1 MKNNDAPAFRYAF
14 EAELSASKIPVIP
27 NGIKPISVTSSAVI
41 GAGTMGLGIA
51 MSFINAGIST
61 KLLDVSP
68 ELVEQG
74 LARIK
79 DHYRRNVER
88 GRLECSEIKGR
99 LGLISGILN
108 YDDLRD
114 VDIVVEAVFEDLNL
128 KQEVFHCLNAA
139 CRSDAIL
146 ATNTSTLDINK
157 IAAVTARPDR
167 VIGTHFFSPANM
179 MKLLEVVRGRETS
192 LGTVTSVLKLAK
204 TIGKIGVVV
213 GVCDGFVGNRMLH
226 SFLREAFFLL
236 EEGAT
241 PEQIDKVMVEFGF
254 VMGPFAVADLAGLD
268 VGWRIRKRHNQ
279 IRPPHLCWP
288 AIGDKICELGRFG
301 QKTQA
306 GWYDYES
313 GSRTPMHSPLVKDLI
328 ENHSKELGINRRAI
342 KDQEIIERCLF
353 LMINEGAN
361 IIGEKIALRPSDI
374 DVIWLNGYKFP
385 RRYGGPMFFADKMGL
400 ENVYAGIVKYR
411 DVHGARW
418 EPSLLLKVL
427 SESNGEFSD
436 LNIV

>member
-1 MKNNDAPAFRYAF
+1 MTNNGAPAFRYAF
-14 EAELSASKIPVIP
+14 EAGLSASKIPVIS
-27 NGIKPISVTSSAVI
+27 NSTKSISVKSSAVI
-41 GAGTMGLGIA
+41 GAGTMGVGIA
-51 MSFINAGIST
+51 ISFINAGIPT
-61 KLLDVSP
+61 KLLDVSA
-68 ELVEQG
+68 ELVGRG
-74 LARIK
+74 LGRIRE
-79 DHYRRNVER
+79 HYRRNLER
-88 GRLECSEIKGR
+88 GRFDCSEIKEY
-99 LGLISGILN
+99 LDLISGITS

-114 VDIVVEAVFEDLNL
+114 VDIVVEAVFEDLDL
-128 KQEVFHCLNAA
+128 KREVFRCLNTA
-139 CRSDAIL
+139 CRPDAIL
-146 ATNTSTLDINK
+146 ATNTSTLNIDE
-157 IAAVTARPDR
+157 IAAVTAQPDR
-167 VIGTHFFSPANM
+167 VIGTHFFSPANVM
-179 MKLLEVVRGRETS
+179 CLLEIVRGRETS
-192 LGTVTSVLKLAK
+192 LDTVASALKLAK

-279 IRPPHLCWP
+279 IRPSHFRWP
-288 AIGDKICELGRFG
+288 GIGDKVCELGRFG
-301 QKTQA
+301 QKTNA

-313 GSRTPMHSPLVKDLI
+313 GRRVPRHSRLIKDVI
-328 ENHSKELGINRRAI
+328 ENHSKELGINRRDI
-342 KDQEIIERCLF
+342 TDQEILERCIL

-361 IIGEKIALRPSDI
+361 ILGDKIALRPSDI

-385 RRYGGPMFFADKMGL
+385 RYRGGPMFFADKMGL
-400 ENVYAGIVKYR
+400 ENLYVRIVKYR

-418 EPSLLLKVL
+418 EPSPLLKGL
-427 SESNGEFSD
+427 SESNKKFSD